1 MKLKESLLSRRWFVT
16 GFIYGALGFLTAS
29 VFYPV
34 VNFLFHKKKMPLP
47 AGVKITKAEIQRLKP
62 NSAAYFKYGHM
73 SGILLKTEEGEL
85 RAFDAKCTHLDCNV
99 YYQPES
105 KKFHCA
111 CHDGFFNDLGI
122 NIAGPPPSPL
132 PLFSIEEH
140 KDAFVLS
147 FGDTKP
153 NLTTIKPKVEKAN
166 A

>member
-1 MKLKESLLSRRWFVT
+1 MKLKESLLSRRWFLT
-16 GFIYGALGFLTAS
+16 GLIYGALGFLSAS

-34 VNFLFHKKKMPLP
+34 VKFLFHKKKMPLP
-47 AGVKITKAEIQRLKP
+47 PGVRIAKTEILSMKS

-73 SGILLKTEEGEL
+73 SGILLKTEDGEL

-99 YYQPES
+99 EYQPES

-111 CHDGFFNDLGI
+111 CHDGYFNDLGI

-132 PLFSIEEH
+132 PVFSIEE
-140 KDAFVLS
+140 KEDVFVLS
-147 FGDTKP
+147 FGDKKSTVANTKM
-153 NLTTIKPKVEKAN
+153 KEDKAN

>member
-1 MKLKESLLSRRWFVT
+1 MKLKESLLSRRWFLT
-16 GFIYGALGFLTAS
+16 GLIYGALGFLSAS
-29 VFYPV
+29 VLYPV
-34 VNFLFHKKKMPLP
+34 VKFLFHKKKMPLP
-47 AGVKITKAEIQRLKP
+47 VGVRIAKAEIVSMKP

-122 NIAGPPPSPL
+122 NIAGPPPAPL
-132 PLFSIEEH
+132 PLFSIEDEG
-140 KDAFVLS
+140 DMFVVS
-147 FGDTKP
+147 IEGKNP
-153 NLTTIKPKVEKAN
+153 NLTNIKQKEEKAD